1 MCKLFKRKQKENIDA
16 KHLDDMYRAFGKVQR
31 CIRSSKTQNQVYVCN
46 NLVKNF
52 NILFNDI
59 ETSKKLTNELYIEI
73 SNAIIENKSMLL
85 KCKLYDPYTMYYIK
99 EERFVRK
106 I

>member
-1 MCKLFKRKQKENIDA
+1 
-16 KHLDDMYRAFGKVQR
+16 MYRVFNKVQR

-59 ETSKKLTNELYIEI
+59 ETSKKLTKDLYREM
-73 SNAIIENKSMLL
+73 SNTTTQLKSMLFGI
-85 KCKLYDPYTMYYIK
+85 KLYDTYNVKING
-99 EERFVRK
+99 ERFVRK

>member
-1 MCKLFKRKQKENIDA
+1 MYKLFKRKQKENIDA

-46 NLVKNF
+46 NLIKNF

-59 ETSKKLTNELYIEI
+59 KTSKELTNELYIEI
-73 SNAIIENKSMLL
+73 SNAIIENKSMLFGIR
-85 KCKLYDPYTMYYIK
+85 LYDTYNVKINGEK
-99 EERFVRK
+99 FVRK